1 MTVVELRA
9 FSRLMHKI
17 IADIAG
23 DPDAPRVAM
32 EQVHLELAQKN
43 RAMAS
48 RIDRGEAIPFEELI
62 ALEQVVMHAAWAN
75 LLCEAHASSD
85 PLVFAEAQMRV
96 EAIAGV
102 LDRIPDA
109 YSQGNPARLQ
119 ELQDEVG
126 DALAS
131 LAELVH
137 DRT

>member
-1 MTVVELRA
+1 MNAVKLRG
-9 FSRLMHKI
+9 FSELMHRV

-32 EQVHLELAQKN
+32 EQVQVELAEKN
-43 RAMAS
+43 RAMAG

-96 EAIAGV
+96 EAIAGT

-109 YSQGNPARLQ
+109 YSQANPARLQ

-131 LAELVH
+131 FAELVH
-137 DRT
+137 DHT